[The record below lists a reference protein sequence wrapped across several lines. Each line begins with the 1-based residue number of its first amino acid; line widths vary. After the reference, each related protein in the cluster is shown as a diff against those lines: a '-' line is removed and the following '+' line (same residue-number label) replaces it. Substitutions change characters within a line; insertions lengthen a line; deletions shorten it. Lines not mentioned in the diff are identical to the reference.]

1 MASPESFEVADLL
14 NPCEPNSPF
23 GEDPRQDA
31 SVESIYFRLKDARNA
46 ARAIERSIS
55 QGDSGDKTPD
65 WEQVANLSFELITQ
79 KAKDL
84 EAAGYLIEALAR
96 LKGFSGIRD
105 GFRAVKRLAEEFWE
119 GLYPLP
125 DEEGL
130 STKIGP
136 INALNGV
143 DGEGVLLPAIRQIP
157 ITEFGSTKSFG
168 FGDWINIGKLEE
180 LDPESREKRIE
191 RGAPD
196 PADFR
201 ATVQST
207 SADFFLNL
215 FEDIKECKQSLKE
228 MSDTLDL
235 KCGEMLLQTSS
246 LTNLF
251 DEITSSIE
259 SFASEKLENARALA
273 VVDSDQNGSENE
285 NANSMEVV
293 SVSATAGTGGPIK
306 NRDDAL
312 RQLRIL
318 ADFFLRTEPHSP
330 VSYAIN
336 QAVRWGKLSLPDLL
350 MELIP
355 DLNARDYIS
364 KLTGVKINS
373 DNSIENSGNNAD
385 TNVD

>member
-1 MASPESFEVADLL
+1 MASPENFEISELL
-14 NPCEPNSPF
+14 NPCEPNSPY
-23 GEDPRQDA
+23 GDDPRQDT

-46 ARAIERSIS
+46 ARTIERAIS

-65 WEQVANLSFELITQ
+65 WELVASLSFELITQ

-84 EAAGYLIEALAR
+84 EAASYFIEALAR

-105 GFRAVKRLAEEFWE
+105 GFIAVKRLAEEFWD
-119 GLYPLP
+119 GLYPIP

-130 STKIGP
+130 ATKIGP

-143 DGEGVLLPAIRQIP
+143 DGEGILLPAIRQIP
-157 ITEFGSTKSFG
+157 ITEFGSTKTYG
-168 FGDWINIGKLEE
+168 YGDWINIGKLEE
-180 LDPESREKRIE
+180 LDPEAREKRIE

-201 ATVQST
+201 ATVQTT
-207 SADFFLNL
+207 SADFFLNI
-215 FEDIKECKQSLKE
+215 FEDIKETKVALKE
-228 MSDTLDL
+228 MSDVLDQ
-235 KCGEMLLQTSS
+235 KCGEMILQTSS
-246 LTNLF
+246 LSNLL
-251 DEITSSIE
+251 DEIISALE
-259 SFASEKLENARALA
+259 SFAGEKLENARALA
-273 VVDSDQNGSENE
+273 VVDPGQSDSENG
-285 NANSMEVV
+285 NNSMEVV
-293 SVSATAGTGGPIK
+293 SVSATPGSGGPIK

-350 MELIP
+350 AELVP

-364 KLTGVKINS
+364 KLTGVRINS
-373 DNSIENSGNNAD
+373 DSSSENTGTNSETS
-385 TNVD
+385 VD